1 MEHDRYENPLC
12 TRYASER
19 MQQILSPDYKFTTW
33 QRLWLSLAENEMKLG
48 LPVTLEQVDELRQQ
62 LGVIDYAAAARYER
76 ELRHDVMAHI
86 RAWGE
91 HCPKARGIIHLG
103 ATSCYVDDN
112 GDLIAFRDAM
122 EQVRGLLLG
131 VIGALADFAL
141 AQKDTP
147 VLAYTHYQ
155 AAQPTTLGK
164 RACMWLQD
172 FMFDLERL
180 DFELERLEFYGCK
193 GATGTGASF
202 LALFC
207 GDAEKADELERRI
220 AADMG
225 FSRVLPITGQ
235 TYTRKIDS
243 FLLNILSG
251 IAQSAAK
258 MATDL
263 RLMAHEKEFDEPFTE
278 GQVGSSAMAYK
289 RNPMRCERICSLAR
303 HVVALAQ
310 DPAMTAS
317 TQWLERTLDDSANRR
332 ISIPEAFL
340 AADAILSLAMNVLRG
355 CRVYP
360 EMMARHLADELPF
373 LATENILMRAV
384 SLGGDRQELHEAIRE
399 YSVATARRMKETG
412 CGNDLAERLLADPRF
427 HLDEAA
433 LAELMDVRRF
443 VGMAPQQAERYVRGR
458 VLPLLDANRGRA
470 AAGREISC

>member
-48 LPVTLEQVDELRQQ
+48 LPVTQEQVDELTMENSRLMQNQ
-62 LGVIDYAAAARYER
+62 YRLE
-76 ELRHDVMAHI
+76 ELEELMAHS

-91 HCPKARGIIHLG
+91 HGPKARGIIHLG

-220 AADMG
+220 AAGAGCCEAMEAVAVELACSYG
-225 FSRVLPITGQ
+225 KVRNCYYQ
-235 TYTRKIDS
+235 TFKS
-243 FLLNILSG
+243 N
-251 IAQSAAK
+251 
-258 MATDL
+258 
-263 RLMAHEKEFDEPFTE
+263 HDE
-278 GQVGSSAMAYK
+278 
-289 RNPMRCERICSLAR
+289 I
-303 HVVALAQ
+303 
-310 DPAMTAS
+310 
-317 TQWLERTLDDSANRR
+317 
-332 ISIPEAFL
+332 
-340 AADAILSLAMNVLRG
+340 
-355 CRVYP
+355 
-360 EMMARHLADELPF
+360 
-373 LATENILMRAV
+373 
-384 SLGGDRQELHEAIRE
+384 
-399 YSVATARRMKETG
+399 
-412 CGNDLAERLLADPRF
+412 GNSD
-427 HLDEAA
+427 
-433 LAELMDVRRF
+433 
-443 VGMAPQQAERYVRGR
+443 
-458 VLPLLDANRGRA
+458 
-470 AAGREISC
+470 

>member
-48 LPVTLEQVDELRQQ
+48 LPVTQEQVDELRQQ

-243 FLLNILSG
+243 FLLNVLSG